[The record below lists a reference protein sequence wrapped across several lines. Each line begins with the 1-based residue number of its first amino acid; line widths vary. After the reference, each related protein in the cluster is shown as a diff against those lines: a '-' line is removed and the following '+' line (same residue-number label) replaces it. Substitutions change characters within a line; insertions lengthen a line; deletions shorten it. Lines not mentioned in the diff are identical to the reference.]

1 MDREKEEEMT
11 ERKHGMKVGKRNEKI
26 LYIYTNK
33 VTAQNFDFSFR
44 NLY

>member
-26 LYIYTNK
+26 LYIYKQSNSTK
-33 VTAQNFDFSFR
+33 F
-44 NLY
+44 